1 MFGKFLKLFRGREKS
16 ELVEAEENFDNYMAE
31 VDEAIADL
39 IKPDRHLQDEYG
51 EMHGKVDNIRKR
63 VDEVV
68 GGKAA

>member
-1 MFGKFLKLFRGREKS
+1 MFGKILELFKGRKES
-16 ELVEAEENFDNYMAE
+16 ELVEAEKDFDNRMAE

-39 IKPDRHLQDEYG
+39 VKPDRHLQDEYG

-68 GGKAA
+68 GDKAA